1 MVCCIITGTQTSGTK
16 LNSVVPIKPLGA
28 TPTIVNWC
36 PLILDGLPCNIRVAQ
51 ELGSPNVPRLRPRPG
66 RLRQHSKRIADVFQN
81 GVHWRGDKLEHIRWG
96 RLLQSPCMFD
106 KVLVANRGEI
116 AVRII
121 RALREMGI
129 ASVAVFSDA
138 DRGALHVRMADEA
151 IGIGPAPS
159 SESYLNGDRVIE
171 AARKHGAQAIHPGY
185 GFLSENAEFAAACNG
200 AGLVFIGPSP
210 ESIRRLGS
218 KTEARRI
225 AQQVGTPVI
234 PGTDASVSD
243 LGVAK
248 QAARAAGYPVLLKA
262 AAGGGGKGMRRV
274 DSEHDLEAAIR
285 DASSEAERAFRN
297 GDVYIEKLVEN
308 PRHIE
313 IQIFGDKH
321 GNLIHLGER
330 ECSIQRRHQKVI
342 EESPSPLVELHPE
355 MRAAM
360 GLAALKVARAAG
372 YYNAGTAEFLVD
384 TDRNFYF
391 LEMNTRL
398 QVEHPVTELVTGLD
412 LVHLQLLVASGQSLP
427 LRQDDVTWRG
437 SALECRVYA
446 EDFENQFFP
455 SPGRIVHLSEPSG
468 PGIRL
473 DSGVYPGWNVPI
485 DYDPLLA
492 KLAVWSYDRPS
503 AILRMARAVHEY
515 AVTGIRTNL
524 PFFREVLDDDGFRAG
539 RLHTGFIEEFMKRR
553 EAEPAPAELELVAA
567 LVSAE
572 FAGSRQQLAESRP
585 HPRSSRW
592 LSQGRGELLR

>member
-1 MVCCIITGTQTSGTK
+1 
-16 LNSVVPIKPLGA
+16 
-28 TPTIVNWC
+28 
-36 PLILDGLPCNIRVAQ
+36 
-51 ELGSPNVPRLRPRPG
+51 
-66 RLRQHSKRIADVFQN
+66 
-81 GVHWRGDKLEHIRWG
+81 
-96 RLLQSPCMFD
+96 MFD

-121 RALREMGI
+121 RGLREMGI
-129 ASVAVFSDA
+129 RSVAVFSDV

-159 SESYLNGDRVIE
+159 SESYLCGDRVIE

-185 GFLSENAEFAAACNG
+185 GFLSENAEFAAACEG
-200 AGLVFIGPSP
+200 AGLVFIGPSA
-210 ESIRRLGS
+210 ESIRMLGS

-225 AQQVGTPVI
+225 AQRVGTPVI
-234 PGTDASVSD
+234 PGTDAYVSD
-243 LGVAK
+243 LGLAK
-248 QAARAAGYPVLLKA
+248 HAARTAGYPVLLKA

-274 DSEHDLEAAIR
+274 DSEADLETAIR

-297 GDVYIEKLVEN
+297 GDVYLEKWVEN

-313 IQIFGDKH
+313 IQIFGDRH
-321 GNLIHLGER
+321 GNLVHLGER

-342 EESPSPLVELHPE
+342 EESPSPLVALHPE

-360 GLAALKVARAAG
+360 GQAALEVARAGG

-384 TDRNFYF
+384 SDHKFYF

-412 LVHLQLLVASGQSLP
+412 LVHLQLMVAAGLP
-427 LRQDDVTWRG
+427 LPFNQEQIRWQG
-437 SALECRVYA
+437 SAIECRVYA
-446 EDFENQFFP
+446 EDPENQFFP

-473 DSGVYPGWNVPI
+473 DSGVYAGWNVPI

-503 AILRMARAVHEY
+503 AIRRMSRAVHEY
-515 AVTGIRTNL
+515 AVTGIQTNL
-524 PFFREVLDDDGFRAG
+524 PFFGELLDDEEFRAG
-539 RLHTGFIEEFMKRR
+539 RLHTGFIEGFMKRR
-553 EAEPAPAELELVAA
+553 PAKADVPELEKIAA
-567 LVSAE
+567 FVSAE
-572 FAGSRQQLAESRP
+572 FANSRQRVAEP
-585 HPRSSRW
+585 HPQAVFSRW
-592 LSQGRGELLR
+592 VSQGRGDLLRWDG